1 MHVRFQKNGSVE
13 SKSTHLKAKGSRKD
27 ASISV
32 CRDVACCRNGDASRA
47 CMPVNNNMPVAESDD
62 AEEFST
68 EGGDRMK
75 LVLASVPMP
84 EVIRKI

>member
-1 MHVRFQKNGSVE
+1 
-13 SKSTHLKAKGSRKD
+13 
-27 ASISV
+27 
-32 CRDVACCRNGDASRA
+32 
-47 CMPVNNNMPVAESDD
+47 MPVNNNMPVAESDD